1 MHVNLCDDIALY
13 MQLGFVKNVSADAIV
28 VVHAMSSADTIVAF
42 S

>member
-1 MHVNLCDDIALY
+1 MHVNLCDDIALF

-28 VVHAMSSADTIVAF
+28 VFHGMPSAETTLAF